1 MDMKFRVSAIFTWK
15 NRAISAGFASVIGLA
30 ICSPMAL
37 GDEVKDLK
45 YGVVLFEFYQQKY
58 FETLVEFDYAAV
70 RGGIRNH
77 GDYPQ
82 LLKGGVSLS
91 YGLDRQAKAIFSQ
104 LIAENV
110 SEEVQNRAW
119 FYLAKMLYLRG
130 DINDAATT
138 LSNVHGVV
146 MPDIDQEYRYLAAL
160 TNVKLGYFD
169 EAEAISRGFDHDSP
183 FAPYIYFNLG
193 VAFGKQE
200 DYARAV
206 NNLKKSTAYAD
217 QGSELSR
224 LSDRAHMAMA
234 YLYEEQQKYSEAYA
248 QINRVSTSGIFS
260 NRALLG
266 SGWASVNSGAY
277 RDALA
282 PLTILQKRSM
292 AVPEAQEAAILLP
305 HIYEKL
311 GLDGRAA
318 EGFINAYD
326 RYGETLE
333 KLGKA
338 RESLKHADILELFV
352 RNLDEVLGESDW
364 FGTAPSVSL
373 NSLSP
378 FLLDLISDH
387 SFQSILKDLRDLY
400 VIRNNLNAWK
410 RKQDDF
416 DVIIK
421 ARSTS
426 LNIKQRK
433 RNLALYSRQQ
443 ADLQDKL
450 ADLTLRA
457 ETLGKDDQQRFQW
470 HLAEVNSRLDSSGMM
485 LGQLDDAPEASMNT
499 DSYARLVNKNM
510 NALDTELVKTNKL
523 IRKVEKV
530 ILELVNAEL
539 DIHEERLKYYRVQ
552 AQLAKARILDRSL
565 AHLDAEPAN
574 EQSGE
579 KVNPQRSL
587 SPDEHNT
594 VVRGGADDQ

>member
-1 MDMKFRVSAIFTWK
+1 MKIRIFAIFSWK
-15 NRAISAGFASVIGLA
+15 NRTIAFGLASAIGFAL
-30 ICSPMAL
+30 CSQMAH

-45 YGVVLFEFYQQKY
+45 YGVILFEFYQQKY
-58 FETLVEFDYAAV
+58 FETLVEFDYAAA
-70 RGGIRNH
+70 RGGIQNH

-91 YGLDRQAKAIFSQ
+91 YGLDRQAKAIFSK
-104 LIAENV
+104 LIADNT

-138 LSNVHGVV
+138 LSNVQDI
-146 MPDIDQEYRYLAAL
+146 MPPDIDQEYRYLAAL
-160 TNVKLGYFD
+160 INIKLGYFD
-169 EAEAISRGFDHDSP
+169 EAETISRGFDHDSAY
-183 FAPYIYFNLG
+183 APYIYFNLG
-193 VAFGKQE
+193 VAFGKQRE
-200 DYARAV
+200 YVRAIGD
-206 NNLKKSTAYAD
+206 LKKSTEYAD
-217 QGSELSR
+217 QGSELLR
-224 LSDRAHMAMA
+224 LSDRAHMAIA
-234 YLYEEQQKYSEAYA
+234 YLYEEDQKFTDAYA
-248 QINRVSTSGIFS
+248 QINHVSTSGIFS

-266 SGWASVNSGAY
+266 SGWASVNSGAF

-282 PLTILQKRSM
+282 PLTILQQRSM
-292 AVPEAQEAAILLP
+292 AVPEAQEAALLLP
-305 HIYEKL
+305 HVYEKL

-318 EGFINAYD
+318 EGFIDAYE

-333 KLGKA
+333 KLEKA
-338 RESLKHADILELFV
+338 RKSLKHADILELFV

-364 FGTAPSVSL
+364 FGIAPSVSL

-400 VIRNNLNAWK
+400 AIRNNLDAWK

-421 ARSTS
+421 ARSAS

-433 RNLALYSRQQ
+433 RNLALYSKQQ

-450 ADLTLRA
+450 ARLTLQSK
-457 ETLGKDDQQRFQW
+457 TLDNDDQQRFQW
-470 HLAEVNSRLDSSGMM
+470 LLAEVNSQLYSAGMM
-485 LGQLDDAPEASMNT
+485 LGQLDDAPGVSMNT
-499 DSYARLVNKNM
+499 DSYAQLVNENM
-510 NALDTELVKTNKL
+510 NTLDTELVKTNKL
-523 IRKVEKV
+523 IGKVEKV

-565 AHLDAEPAN
+565 AHLDDEPAN
-574 EQSGE
+574 GKPGE
-579 KVNPQRSL
+579 DDSRQRSL
-587 SPDEHNT
+587 PLNEHNT
-594 VVRGGADDQ
+594 VVRGGANEP